1 MNILI
6 SSNYQW
12 PHLGGIEIICEQL
25 KQSWIRRGHTVTWV
39 TTDIPREGATMN
51 AQNVRL
57 PAWNGF
63 EERFQINC
71 PVVNPFA
78 FWRILRLVRQHDAV
92 NVHSLAPGLTSLV
105 IIAALLLKKPLVIT
119 QQVAVIPMRWV
130 IINFFQRAFINFMA
144 RLCVARGAWLT
155 FPVPGLLDYFFKNA
169 NLPAD
174 RLALTSN
181 AYDKQIFSYASPQE
195 RSAAIKSL
203 ELPPFRFKVLFVG
216 RFVEKKGLA
225 HIQALARRFPDIH
238 FTLVG
243 RGLLHPEHW
252 GLSNVLVVDPLPAVE
267 LRKYFSAHDLFLLP
281 SVGEGW
287 PLVICES
294 MACGTPCLI
303 SRETFDYFK
312 QDGDMFLVADLNDAS
327 LAEIL
332 EKCNTGE
339 IPLLTRRQQLADY
352 ANATWDWD
360 ATASKIY
367 SLF

>member
-25 KQSWIRRGHTVTWV
+25 KQSWGRLGHTVTWV
-39 TTDIPREGATMN
+39 TTDIPRAAAPSNTR
-51 AQNVRL
+51 NVRL

-71 PVVNPFA
+71 PVVNPLV
-78 FWRILRLVRQHDAV
+78 FWRVLRLVSKHDAV
-92 NVHSLAPGLTSLV
+92 NVHSLAPGITLL
-105 IIAALLLKKPLVIT
+105 IILAALLLKKPLVIT
-119 QQVAVIPMRWV
+119 QQVAVIPLRWG
-130 IINFFQRAFINFMA
+130 IMNIFQRAFINFMA
-144 RLCVARGAWLT
+144 RICVARGAWLT
-155 FPVPGLLDYFFKNA
+155 FPVSGLLEYFVKTA
-169 NLPAD
+169 HLPFD
-174 RLALTSN
+174 RLALTPN
-181 AYDKQIFSYASPQE
+181 AYDKHIFSFACPQE
-195 RSAAIKSL
+195 RNIAIKAL
-203 ELPPFRFKVLFVG
+203 ELPTSRLKVLFVG
-216 RFVEKKGLA
+216 RFVDKKGLA
-225 HIQALARRFPDIH
+225 HIETLARRFPDIH

-243 RGLLHPEHW
+243 RGLLNPAHW
-252 GLSNVLVVDPLPAVE
+252 ELPNVRVVDPLPAAA
-267 LRKYFSAHDLFLLP
+267 LRMYFSAHDLLLLP

-312 QDGDMFLVADLNDAS
+312 KDDDMFLVTDLDADS
-327 LAEIL
+327 LAMML
-332 EKCNTGE
+332 ERCNKGE
-339 IPLLTRRQQLADY
+339 VPLLLRRHELADY

-360 ATASKIY
+360 TTASKIL

>member
-25 KQSWIRRGHTVTWV
+25 KQSWVRCGHTVTWV
-39 TTDIPREGATMN
+39 TTDIPRAGAPLN
-51 AQNVRL
+51 AKNVRL

-71 PVVNPFA
+71 PVVSPFA

-105 IIAALLLKKPLVIT
+105 ILAALLLKKPLVIT
-119 QQVAVIPMRWV
+119 QQVAVIPLRWG
-130 IINFFQRAFINFMA
+130 IINFFQRSFINFMA
-144 RLCVARGAWLT
+144 RMCVTKGAWLT
-155 FPVPGLLDYFFKNA
+155 FPVPGLLEYYYKA
-169 NLPAD
+169 AHLPAH
-174 RLALTSN
+174 RLALTPN
-181 AYDKQIFSYASPQE
+181 AYDKQIFTYANPE
-195 RSAAIKSL
+195 VRSTAIKAL
-203 ELPPFRFKVLFVG
+203 ELPPCRLKVLFVG

-225 HIQALARRFPDIH
+225 HIETLSRRFPDIH

-252 GLSNVLVVDPLPAVE
+252 GLPNVRVVDPLPAVE
-267 LRKYFSAHDLFLLP
+267 LRKYFSAHDLLLLP

-312 QDGDMFLVADLNDAS
+312 QDDDMFLVADLNDAS

-332 EKCNTGE
+332 ERCNGSK
-339 IPLLTRRQQLADY
+339 IPLLTRHQQLADY
-352 ANATWDWD
+352 ATATWDWD
-360 ATASKIY
+360 ATASKIL